1 MMPKT
6 FRRLAV
12 AMVIAG
18 ILLAAVGAAI
28 APFNGGQTAAAS
40 ASIQGAAWGGAFGN
54 SGNGHMDSRKGHA
67 GRGHEGGCH
76 DDHGMYGHHGV
87 ILRVKSVN
95 GTTISATTWG
105 GRPVTVTVSGTTK
118 YREDDMSATL
128 SDVHPGS
135 MILVRGARVGA
146 DTIEATNVIIVLP
159 HIGGVVTAVNGSTL
173 TVTGFDGVSHTIS
186 VNGNTHFERA
196 GHPATLAD
204 VKVGT
209 AIVAEGTEN
218 PDGSL
223 SAVEVMIQVPRV
235 IGRVT
240 SINGTSMT
248 VTSPDGTVYTVTT
261 SGSTVYAAPGGTSVS
276 PSSVQ
281 VGSFIVAQG
290 TLGADRH
297 TLSALRIIVLPMSC
311 MHSNGE

>member
-1 MMPKT
+1 
-6 FRRLAV
+6 
-12 AMVIAG
+12 MVIAG
-18 ILLAAVGAAI
+18 SLLAAVGVAI

-40 ASIQGAAWGGAFGN
+40 ASIQGAAWGGAFSN
-54 SGNGHMDSRKGHA
+54 SGNGHGGKGHADRDKSYAGRGHA
-67 GRGHEGGCH
+67 GRCDG
-76 DDHGMYGHHGV
+76 DHGMYGHHGV

-105 GRPVTVTVSGTTK
+105 GRPVTVTVSGSTL

-128 SDVHPGS
+128 SDVHAGS
-135 MILVRGARVGA
+135 MILVRGSRVGT
-146 DTIEATNVIIVLP
+146 DTIAATWVMIVLP
-159 HIGGVVTAVNGSTL
+159 HLAGVVTAVNGSTL
-173 TVTGFDGVSHTIS
+173 TVTGFDGVSHTIT
-186 VNGNTHFERA
+186 VNGQTRYERA
-196 GHPATLAD
+196 GQPATLAD

-223 SAVEVMIQVPRV
+223 SAVAVMIQVPHV

-240 SINGTSMT
+240 SVNGATIT
-248 VTSPDGTVYTVTT
+248 VSSPDGTVYTVTT

-276 PSSVQ
+276 ASSVQ
-281 VGSFIVAQG
+281 IGTFIVAQG
-290 TLGADRH
+290 TFGANRH

-311 MHSNGE
+311 MPRNEE

>member
-1 MMPKT
+1 MIPMT

-12 AMVIAG
+12 AIVMAG
-18 ILLAAVGAAI
+18 ILLAAVGVAI

-40 ASIQGAAWGGAFGN
+40 ASIQGAAWGGAFSKSSKDYGGN
-54 SGNGHMDSRKGHA
+54 CN
-67 GRGHEGGCH
+67 
-76 DDHGMYGHHGV
+76 HGV
-87 ILRVKSVN
+87 VLKVKSVN
-95 GTTISATTWG
+95 GTTINATTRG
-105 GRPVTVTVSGTTK
+105 GQSVMVTVDNTTQF
-118 YREDDMSATL
+118 REDDMNASV
-128 SDVHPGS
+128 SDVHEGS
-135 MILVRGARVGA
+135 MILVRGERVGT
-146 DTIEATNVIIVLP
+146 DTIKATNVIIVLP
-159 HIGGVVTAVNGSTL
+159 HLRGVVTAVNGSTL

-223 SAVEVMIQVPRV
+223 SAVAVMIQVPRV

-240 SINGTSMT
+240 AINGTSIT
-248 VTSPDGTVYTVTT
+248 VSSRDGTEYTVTT
-261 SGSTVYAAPGGTSVS
+261 SGSTVYAS
-276 PSSVQ
+276 PWGASASASSVQ
-281 VGSFIVAQG
+281 TGTFIVAQG
-290 TLGADRH
+290 TFGADRH

-311 MHSNGE
+311 MSNKEE